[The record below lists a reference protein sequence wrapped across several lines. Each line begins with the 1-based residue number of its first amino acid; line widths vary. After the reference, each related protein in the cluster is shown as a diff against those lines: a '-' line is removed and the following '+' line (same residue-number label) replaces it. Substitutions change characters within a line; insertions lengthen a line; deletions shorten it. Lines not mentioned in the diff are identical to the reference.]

1 MGVVALAWLNTLG
14 VVVMVLVLS
23 VVLCTARRHKCMR
36 NPSHIALPT
45 CEMTCSVHIAL
56 FLHVIFLHLQSCY
69 DCTEKNPAHSLCTHC
84 NKWLCST
91 CAEQHRHSKGAGDHY
106 LPGSQRASSGTD
118 ASCGNLLFCPIHSQE
133 TLRLFCETCD
143 ALMCRHCLLLEHKDH
158 RFRRLDEALQNQRV
172 LLENVITQVEEKKL
186 GVQTAGKQIEDRLFE
201 IKHMHRK
208 VENQIKMTKM
218 VIINEL
224 NKRINALLEQ
234 LEKITS
240 EKQHKFEQQLQS
252 VLVLNRQLEHVQ
264 NFINWAMYGKN
275 SIPFLFSKELIVYQM
290 QRLLETNC
298 GSDCGRPLKLR
309 FNWEPSYWS
318 KQITNLGTIVTE
330 GGQAPQTEVPSYGA
344 VEDVQPSYYQSHHP
358 ASTPHAG
365 AVTNSQTFPSTVHCP
380 TPVCCTH
387 CYTLP
392 SVTKGQNTIS
402 GVNHHPPAFPHP
414 TGIKQ
419 QSVQPM
425 QYNKEQRC
433 TSRPL
438 RVIQPWLTHQPH
450 AEHESSSYW
459 SENQQKPQLPPAIQN
474 VPPVCSVTT
483 QDFGQVHT
491 TLPLSTPSMQV
502 PSVQM
507 QLGPVHSVN
516 HIQQQRHQQPA
527 LCQSEAAH
535 EQVMHHSLDIINQQ
549 FELEQMQK
557 GLELLLQ
564 SQPSNMQLNQS
575 KQPQHVQQTIVGQIN
590 YIVRQPAAVSMQTPE
605 EVPQVCDDSIS
616 PAHTVDLSPVTNS
629 PGNMQSQS
637 IADEIIAAVESD
649 ACRMN
654 QFSANPVRKRSAS
667 VSFPNASDLE
677 LSSPRLSR
685 SVDPQ
690 MPAVSCQ
697 FFGQPQD
704 TEFSPDTET
713 ERMTRYSAEEG
724 DVSEE
729 LHLGESDHLAT
740 STAHLGNAIC
750 KVENEDFSCGNI
762 NTDLGN
768 ESSNTLSE
776 FVLPLENMFEE
787 PINLSIKKCV
797 PTDTSV
803 TAKKSRPV
811 LQPVPIKQL
820 KNEAD
825 ESSSF
830 QEPFAEDIKQNEN
843 LSRSEPKET
852 KIPYV
857 RLERLKICAPNSGEL
872 PVFKVQPQNKDEDG
886 SLRLLIKYGAQSKS
900 MSIKVNPESPY
911 PNHHSPTASDIGPLP
926 TSMCGSE
933 TLSQVSPQTPPRSLH
948 QLPQQV
954 KPFSRVSSFTVGAQ
968 ESRIPMDLSIG
979 SIGHT
984 NDRTAEF
991 KMNVG
996 PPTMKKTSED
1006 PNQIENE
1013 DFCAVCLNGGE
1024 MLCCDHCPKVF
1035 HLSCHVPALL
1045 SFPGGEWVCT
1055 LCRNLNKPD
1064 VEYDCDN
1071 IRYYR
1076 ENLSEQGN
1084 LPSLEEYDQRK
1095 CEKLVL
1101 SLCCNNLSLPFQEPV
1116 SPLARHYF
1124 QIIKRPMD
1132 LSIIREKLQ
1141 KRNVPHYATPE
1152 ELAFDMRLMFWNCAK
1167 FNYPDSEVAI
1177 AGRKLE
1183 MFFENMLKESYP
1195 DKIFPLPQE
1204 EDSDSEE
1211 IDNESCP
1218 MNFKGFHW
1226 PSYGAECIQPK
1237 RRKRHTLSQKAKE
1250 FPLC

>member
-1 MGVVALAWLNTLG
+1 MA
-14 VVVMVLVLS
+14 
-23 VVLCTARRHKCMR
+23 K
-36 NPSHIALPT
+36 
-45 CEMTCSVHIAL
+45 
-56 FLHVIFLHLQSCY
+56 SCF

-91 CAEQHRHSKGAGDHY
+91 CAEQHRHSKSAGDHF
-106 LPGSQRASSGTD
+106 LSQRGSGPE
-118 ASCGNLLFCPIHSQE
+118 SGFLFCPLHNQE

-143 ALMCRHCLLLEHKDH
+143 VLMCRHCLLLEHKDH

-172 LLENVITQVEEKKL
+172 LLENVITQVEEKKV
-186 GVQTAGKQIEDRLFE
+186 GVQAAGKQIEDRLYE
-201 IKHMHRK
+201 VKHMHRK

-240 EKQHKFEQQLQS
+240 EKQHKLEQQLQS

-275 SIPFLFSKELIVYQM
+275 SISFLFSKELIVFQM

-298 GSDCGRPLKLR
+298 GSDFGRPMKLK
-309 FNWEPSYWS
+309 FSWEPSYWS
-318 KQITNLGTIVTE
+318 KQIANLGNILTE
-330 GGQAPQTEVPSYGA
+330 GANAPQMEVASYGSVDDA
-344 VEDVQPSYYQSHHP
+344 QSTYYQTHHTS
-358 ASTPHAG
+358 STPHPGSINTPQA
-365 AVTNSQTFPSTVHCP
+365 FPSPVQCP
-380 TPVCCTH
+380 TPVCCAH

-392 SVTKGQNTIS
+392 LVTKGQSTTSSLNPHITF
-402 GVNHHPPAFPHP
+402 AHP

-419 QSVQPM
+419 QPLQPV
-425 QYNKEQRC
+425 QYNSGKEQRC

-438 RVIQPWLTHQPH
+438 RVIQPWLTHQPSTD
-450 AEHESSSYW
+450 HESSSYW
-459 SENQQKPQLPPAIQN
+459 VEQQKQQQVVQPIQT

-483 QDFGQVHT
+483 QDFGQIHNVHT
-491 TLPLSTPSMQV
+491 TVPLSTPSLQA

-507 QLGPVHSVN
+507 QLGPVHSVS
-516 HIQQQRHQQPA
+516 HIQQQRHQHPAQPT
-527 LCQSEAAH
+527 LCQTESAP

-564 SQPSNMQLNQS
+564 SQPSNVQLNQS

-590 YIVRQPAAVSMQTPE
+590 YIVRQPATVPMQTQE
-605 EVPQVCDDSIS
+605 DVPQVCDDTIS
-616 PAHTVDLSPVTNS
+616 PGHTVDLSPVTTNS
-629 PGNMQSQS
+629 PGIMQTQS

-667 VSFPNASDLE
+667 VSFPNTSELE

-690 MPAVSCQ
+690 MQAVSCQ
-697 FFGQPQD
+697 FFGQGP
-704 TEFSPDTET
+704 ERPFSPVTET
-713 ERMTRYSAEEG
+713 ERTSYSTVEAG
-724 DVSEE
+724 ISDPV
-729 LHLGESDHLAT
+729 HLGSADHLAT
-740 STAHLGNAIC
+740 TAPLLGNAIC
-750 KVENEDFSCGNI
+750 KVENEDFSCGNSSI
-762 NTDLGN
+762 TTALGN
-768 ESSNTLSE
+768 DSSNTLNDL
-776 FVLPLENMFEE
+776 VMPLENIFDE
-787 PINLSIKKCV
+787 PINLSIKRCV
-797 PTDTSV
+797 PSESSSV
-803 TAKKSRPV
+803 ARRNNTP
-811 LQPVPIKQL
+811 QPPPPPPIKQL

-825 ESSSF
+825 ENHSF
-830 QEPFAEDIKQNEN
+830 NEHFTEDIK
-843 LSRSEPKET
+843 RSENTNRSEVKET

-857 RLERLKICAPNSGEL
+857 RLERLKICPPDSGEL

-886 SLRLLIKYGAQSKS
+886 SLRLLIKYGARSKS
-900 MSIKVNPESPY
+900 MSIKVNPDSPY
-911 PNHHSPTASDIGPLP
+911 PSPSTTDIPSQLPLIF
-926 TSMCGSE
+926 GSE
-933 TLSQVSPQTPPRSLH
+933 SVSQMATRSFH

-954 KPFSRVSSFTVGAQ
+954 KPFSRLNAFASSAQ
-968 ESRIPMDLSIG
+968 ESRGPLDLSDSSMG
-979 SIGHT
+979 S
-984 NDRTAEF
+984 RTSDCKVNA
-991 KMNVG
+991 G
-996 PPTMKKTSED
+996 PSTTKKSFED

-1045 SFPGGEWVCT
+1045 SFPVGEWVCT
-1055 LCRNLNKPD
+1055 LCRNLNKPE
-1064 VEYDCDN
+1064 EYDCDN
-1071 IRYYR
+1071 IRYSL
-1076 ENLSEQGN
+1076 ETKDEEGN
-1084 LPSLEEYDQRK
+1084 LPNLDEYDQRR
-1095 CEKLVL
+1095 CEKMVL

-1132 LSIIREKLQ
+1132 LSIIRKKLQ
-1141 KRNVPHYATPE
+1141 RRNVPHYSTPE
-1152 ELAFDMRLMFWNCAK
+1152 ELAYDIRLMFWNCAK
-1167 FNYPDSEVAI
+1167 FNYEDSEVAV

-1183 MFFENMLKESYP
+1183 LFFENMLKETYP
-1195 DKIFPLPQE
+1195 DKIFPFPQE

-1211 IDNESCP
+1211 IDNENCP
-1218 MNFKGFHW
+1218 LGFKAFHW

-1237 RRKRHTLSQKAKE
+1237 RRRRHTVGQKTKE
-1250 FPLC
+1250 FTLC